1 MIKRIAIVGAG
12 AIGGYMGARLALAG
26 ADVTLI
32 ARGAHLAAIQRDGLT
47 VTYADGHTE
56 VAHPA
61 LATDDMAAAGPQD
74 AVIVAVKTQTLPA
87 LAASM
92 RVLYHPN
99 TAVIFA
105 QNGIPWWYFMGHAGP
120 YAGHRIETVDPGGQ
134 IAAAIEYE
142 RVIGCVVYPAAA
154 IERPGVIRH
163 IEGNRFTI
171 GEPDGSR
178 SERILA
184 LSQLFSA
191 AGMKAPVRP
200 DIRNEIWIKLLGNLS
215 INPISALTRATVD
228 RIIADPAT
236 RDLLRAMMGEAQ
248 QVAEI
253 LGIRFPITIERR
265 IQMAE
270 AIGAHKTSMLQ
281 DVEAG
286 KPTEADALVGAV
298 AELGRLVGVP
308 TPHIDAIYASVKL
321 LEQVVN
327 TP

>member
-26 ADVTLI
+26 ADVTMI
-32 ARGAHLAAIQRDGLT
+32 ARGAHLAAIQRDGLV
-47 VTYADGHTE
+47 VTYSDGHHE
-56 VAHPA
+56 VAHPSV
-61 LATDDMAAAGPQD
+61 ATADIHAAGPQD
-74 AVIVAVKTQTLPA
+74 AVIVAVKTQALPA

-92 RVLYHPN
+92 RTLYTPN

-105 QNGIPWWYFMGHAGP
+105 QNGIPWWYFLGQGGP
-120 YAGHRIETVDPGGQ
+120 HAGHRIESVDPGGQ
-134 IAAAIEYE
+134 IADAIEFE

-163 IEGNRFTI
+163 IEGNRFTL

-178 SERILA
+178 SERILELA
-184 LSQLFSA
+184 QLFSA

-200 DIRNEIWIKLLGNLS
+200 DIRSEIWIKLLGNLS

-236 RDLLRAMMGEAQ
+236 RDLLRAMMYEAQ
-248 QVAEI
+248 QVAEA
-253 LGIRFPITIERR
+253 LGVRFPITIEHR

-281 DVEAG
+281 DIEAG

-308 TPHIDAIYASVKL
+308 TPHIDTIYASIKL
-321 LEQVVN
+321 LEQIVAQ
-327 TP
+327 P